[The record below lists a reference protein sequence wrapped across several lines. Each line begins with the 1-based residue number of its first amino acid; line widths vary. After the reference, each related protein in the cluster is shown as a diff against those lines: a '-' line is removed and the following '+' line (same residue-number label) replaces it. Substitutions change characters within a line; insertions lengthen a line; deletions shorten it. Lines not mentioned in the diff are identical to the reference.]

1 MATVIAY
8 GISAFIV
15 GFGVGI
21 FIAGL
26 NSGAPAWWAWVAL
39 IPIAIGLLSAFGP
52 K

>member
-1 MATVIAY
+1 MDTVLAY

-26 NSGAPAWWAWVAL
+26 NSSAPALWGFVAL
-39 IPIAIGLLSAFGP
+39 IPIAIGLLSALGP